1 MGSLHTLSTPI
12 AAFVKTVTLPSLR
25 HSKCAGDTL
34 ACEATAK
41 GLLTC
46 CNAKLKLLFATG
58 VRLAMLRAGLRCSFP
73 LQTHGMIN
81 LCNRL
86 HCLVRLIH
94 SLG

>member
-46 CNAKLKLLFATG
+46 CNAKLGREVSDAAGWIALLFPPADTW
-58 VRLAMLRAGLRCSFP
+58 
-73 LQTHGMIN
+73 HDK
-81 LCNRL
+81 
-86 HCLVRLIH
+86 
-94 SLG
+94 SL